1 MGLKGSQLWFVRL
14 PSKLV
19 RNGTMLDA
27 FTKAALPAGVDGRLP
42 DARRWFPPR
51 PLLSMGVTPRGSRRG
66 AEVRQTVPC
75 RTLGRDGLVW
85 SPGP

>member
-19 RNGTMLDA
+19 RNGTMLDV

-42 DARRWFPPR
+42 DARRWF
-51 PLLSMGVTPRGSRRG
+51 RRG
-66 AEVRQTVPC
+66 RSSAWE
-75 RTLGRDGLVW
+75 
-85 SPGP
+85 

>member
-1 MGLKGSQLWFVRL
+1 MALKGSQLWFVRL

-19 RNGTMLDA
+19 QNGTMLDV

-42 DARRWFPPR
+42 DARRWFR
-51 PLLSMGVTPRGSRRG
+51 RGRSSAMGVTPAGAGG